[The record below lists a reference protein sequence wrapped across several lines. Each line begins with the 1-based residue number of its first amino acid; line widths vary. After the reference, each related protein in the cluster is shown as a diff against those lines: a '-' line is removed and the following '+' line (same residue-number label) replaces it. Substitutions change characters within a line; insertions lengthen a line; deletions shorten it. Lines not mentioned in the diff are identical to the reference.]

1 MSIRSRV
8 LPALLV
14 EETIYCLNLRSGITP
29 QKVLEGLVSLLTISQ
44 SMPGKLSLQVLVL
57 PD

>member
-1 MSIRSRV
+1 MSIRSGV

-14 EETIYCLNLRSGITP
+14 EETIYCLNLRSEITP

>member
-14 EETIYCLNLRSGITP
+14 EEAICCLNLRSEITP
-29 QKVLEGLVSLLTISQ
+29 QKVLEGLVSSLAISQ